1 MNHTKLKII
10 FAVFLLGFFFQGC
23 GYKLGDLEVIGND
36 STKTTSISIKSSRSQ
51 IQSFINSG
59 FIIDNTNFTHIV
71 IIDGPSFEKQTASVT
86 SNATENEFTI
96 IGTIIVSLYNKE
108 REVIIDQKTISIS
121 KDHKFS
127 SSNINSSASEEE
139 FIKSDIR
146 KYLEIQAINIIRG
159 KL

>member
-1 MNHTKLKII
+1 MD
-10 FAVFLLGFFFQGC
+10 FFFQGC

-71 IIDGPSFEKQTASVT
+71 IIDGPSFEKTNSICNKQCHR
-86 SNATENEFTI
+86 NEFTI

-121 KDHKFS
+121 KDLKFS

-159 KL
+159 KIVIS